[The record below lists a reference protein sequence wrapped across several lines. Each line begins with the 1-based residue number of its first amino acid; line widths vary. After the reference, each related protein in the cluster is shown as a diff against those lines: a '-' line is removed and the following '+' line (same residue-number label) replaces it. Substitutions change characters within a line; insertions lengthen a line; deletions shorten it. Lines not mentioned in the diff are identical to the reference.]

1 VKRLGL
7 ARGLEDALCRTV
19 AAAGWQP
26 VPVFLSRMEA
36 TLAVPPIVR
45 PDGVLLLSPSAA
57 RFAVLPPGVPCLV
70 QGEATGQALA
80 ATGVGAGRI
89 AWVSAEPRA
98 EGLWALL
105 RARFPQGGDFLLARG
120 ERSRQYLEEA
130 AAGTPWRLHAWI
142 THRERPL
149 DPPPALP
156 ELEAVLALSPLQAEL
171 LGPRSA
177 GMLRFGWGERTGRAF
192 RKAGYPVQ
200 GCCAPEA
207 AALQRM
213 LSAQDVQAVPAARDV
228 QAPS

>member
-1 VKRLGL
+1 MKRLGL
-7 ARGLEDALCRTV
+7 ARGLEDALCRAV

-36 TLAVPPIVR
+36 TRAVPPMAH
-45 PDGVLLLSPSAA
+45 PEAVLLLSPSAA
-57 RFAVLPPGVPCLV
+57 RFALLPPGVPCLV
-70 QGEATGQALA
+70 QGEATGAALA
-80 ATGVGAGRI
+80 ATGAGRT
-89 AWVSAEPRA
+89 AQVSAEPRA

-105 RARFPQGGDFLLARG
+105 RARFPEGGDFLLARG
-120 ERSRQYLEEA
+120 ERSRQYLETV
-130 AAGTPWRLHAWI
+130 AAGSPWRLHPWI

-149 DPPPALP
+149 DPSPALP

-213 LSAQDVQAVPAARDV
+213 LSAPDVQTL
-228 QAPS
+228 S